1 MGENFVGLTD
11 TGRERDNNED
21 IFIAQKAF
29 SKHHVLACV
38 IDGVGGYDGGEI
50 AARLTREAIIEQFA
64 KAPADQ
70 VAAMIA
76 ALAAA
81 NQKIFK
87 EKEANRQFDKMA
99 CVVTLALA
107 DLENNKFCY
116 AHVGDTRLYLFRD
129 KSLVKITNDHST
141 VGFLE
146 ESGRLTEVAAM
157 QHPKRN
163 EVNKALGYEANISL
177 AKDFVDTGES
187 PFLPGDLLLL
197 CSDGLTDMIQSTR
210 IIEILERKTS
220 LKTKAAH
227 LIDAANEAGGK
238 DNITVVLVHNNKSP
252 LKHAITKPLPAEK
265 QHITKADTQPAE
277 PVILRDE
284 EPRLEEAAAEKR
296 SGRGIISILT
306 LLCLLLAAG
315 LVWFYVKASQKER
328 EPKILMPP
336 ASRVQSAAQLRF
348 ADSLKKNAS
357 GLKAVSLEAAQT
369 FFLTDS
375 FYINQDTLRISGNG
389 AVLQADSAFTGP
401 AFVLGPDC
409 KFIVLD
415 SLTLQNFN
423 VGIVVKKKGLRLEK
437 VRFVNCVVPVQL
449 DQQLPANSFVSGI
462 FSDNIFAYRDS
473 LPKK

>member
-1 MGENFVGLTD
+1 MGENFVGITD

-21 IFIAQKAF
+21 IFIAQKGF

-50 AARLTREAIIEQFA
+50 AARLTREAILEQLA
-64 KAPADQ
+64 RIPADQ
-70 VAAMIA
+70 TAAMVA

-99 CVVTLALA
+99 CVVTLAIA

-146 ESGRLTEVAAM
+146 ESGRLTETAAM

-163 EVNKALGYEANISL
+163 EVNKALGYEPSISL

-187 PFLPGDLLLL
+187 PFLPGDMLLL
-197 CSDGLTDMIQSTR
+197 CSDGLTDMIQSSK
-210 IIEILERKTS
+210 IIQILERKTN

-227 LIDAANEAGGK
+227 LVDAANEAGGK

-252 LKHAITKPLPAEK
+252 LKHAATKPLPIEK
-265 QHITKADTQPAE
+265 PEEPGIGIPPVEPVMLREAE
-277 PVILRDE
+277 PIPE
-284 EPRLEEAAAEKR
+284 EKPPVK
-296 SGRGIISILT
+296 SGRGGLVGMLTIL
-306 LLCLLLAAG
+306 CFVLAAA
-315 LVWFYVKASQKER
+315 LVWFYLKASGKEQ

-336 ASRVQSAAQLRF
+336 SKRPQSQAQLNLT
-348 ADSLKKNAS
+348 DSLRLSPSRKTI
-357 GLKAVSLEAAQT
+357 SLAAAHLIS
-369 FFLTDS
+369 LTDS
-375 FYINQDTLRISGNG
+375 FYINQDTLRINGNG
-389 AVLQADSAFTGP
+389 ATLQGDSAFNGP
-401 AFVLGPDC
+401 AFVLGPAC
-409 KFIVLD
+409 KFVLLD
-415 SLTLQNFN
+415 SLTFQNFE
-423 VGIVVKKKGLRLEK
+423 VGIHVKNKGLRLK
-437 VRFVNCVVPVQL
+437 QVRFVNCAVPVQL
-449 DQQLPANSFVSGI
+449 EQQLPANSLVSGVL
-462 FSDNIFAYRDS
+462 SDNIFAYQDTLR
-473 LPKK
+473 KK